1 MSLVFP
7 QLRNVLGSHVRVS
20 LDTGVNVWNM
30 QLDEGTGHRFSHPE
44 THLRNSTCSRRLL
57 RQSLTLEER
66 RAVYDSF
73 RWIEFITASLSPSI
87 THDHWWRTLAKNTS
101 TLSKRWLLP
110 LSCEEG
116 VGQHWVVG
124 RAEWHTPTLSACS
137 PEAHLPEGRC
147 RCHWIWLVLWSRG
160 GFIPQFPWREH
171 ILEAPVVVWWCQ
183 DNHDYF
189 SRWIS
194 SHRLS
199 CRDRILRLDNQETDP
214 SDK

>member
-1 MSLVFP
+1 MFKHLNRISQQCLWSF
-7 QLRNVLGSHVRVS
+7 QKIRNVLGSRVWVS
-20 LDTGVNVWNM
+20 LDTGITVWNI
-30 QLDEGTGHRFSHPE
+30 QLDKGTWHGFSHPE
-44 THLRNSTCSRRLL
+44 THLGNNSGLRRPL

-87 THDHWWRTLAKNTS
+87 THDHWRRTLVKNTS

-137 PEAHLPEGRC
+137 PEAHLPEG
-147 RCHWIWLVLWSRG
+147 G
-160 GFIPQFPWREH
+160 
-171 ILEAPVVVWWCQ
+171 WW
-183 DNHDYF
+183 
-189 SRWIS
+189 
-194 SHRLS
+194 
-199 CRDRILRLDNQETDP
+199 
-214 SDK
+214 